1 MPRPFRIWLYPVPA
15 LVALVGWIF
24 VFITSDW
31 RVILLGLGSLA
42 LGVVCFLG
50 WSWRSRR
57 WPFERPG
64 VVVPSVMLLT
74 AFAPLAAGQSHH
86 AQHLG
91 DVRFETSCN
100 EAAQSAFDRGMRYQ
114 HSFWYRESKTSFEE
128 ALRADPK
135 CTIAYWGIA
144 QSLMVNPF
152 NPTPPKNLAEGRAL
166 IQKATQLGAG
176 SERENDLIRAV
187 GVFYTDFETL
197 NQRTRAQSYTK
208 AMETVAGKYR
218 DDEVQ
223 IYYALALDMS
233 APPDDKTYANQL
245 KAASILEPIAQRQP
259 NHPGVVHYLIHTYD
273 YPALAAKGLD
283 AAVRY
288 ARIAEAAPH
297 AQHMPSHIFTR
308 VGRWHDSIASNGAAA
323 KLAKAA
329 NEPDDRLHAMD
340 YMVYAYLQLARD
352 REARAIVDEMS
363 TVTGFNPD
371 RNTGPFALAA
381 SPARYAI
388 ERGDWAAAAQLSPRP
403 SKFGY
408 ADAMTYFARALGA
421 VRSGMPAPARAN
433 LERLTQLRDG
443 LRAAQDAYWAEQVD
457 IQREVI
463 AAWLLNADGK
473 QEAALTTMQAAA
485 DAEDKTDKAT
495 VTPGPLVP
503 ARELYG
509 ALLLERGMAREA
521 LAAYEQVMAKEPN
534 RFRSL
539 AGAANAAERLGETA
553 KAKTYYSKLVAMTD
567 GADADR
573 RELVAARQFLKGRR

>member
-1 MPRPFRIWLYPVPA
+1 
-15 LVALVGWIF
+15 
-24 VFITSDW
+24 
-31 RVILLGLGSLA
+31 
-42 LGVVCFLG
+42 
-50 WSWRSRR
+50 
-57 WPFERPG
+57 
-64 VVVPSVMLLT
+64 MLLT
-74 AFAPLAAGQSHH
+74 AFAPLAARQSHS

-91 DVRFETSCN
+91 EVHFETSCN
-100 EAAQSAFDRGMRYQ
+100 EAAQSHFDRGMRYQ

-144 QSLMVNPF
+144 QSLMANPF
-152 NPTPPKNLAEGRAL
+152 NPTPPKNLAEGLAL

-176 SERENDLIRAV
+176 TERENDLIRAV
-187 GVFYTDFETL
+187 GVFYADFETL

-208 AMETVAGKYR
+208 AMEAVAHRYPN

-233 APPDDKTYANQL
+233 ASPDDKTYTNQL
-245 KAASILEPIAQRQP
+245 KAAAILEPIARRQP
-259 NHPGVVHYLIHTYD
+259 NHPGVAHYLIHTYD

-308 VGRWHDSIASNGAAA
+308 VGRWNESIASNGAAA
-323 KLAKAA
+323 RLAKAG

-352 REARAIVDEMS
+352 REARDIVDEMS

-381 SPARYAI
+381 IPARYAV
-388 ERGDWAAAAQLSPRP
+388 ERGDWAAAARLPSRP

-408 ADAMTYFARALGA
+408 ADAMTHFARALGA
-421 VRSGMPAPARAN
+421 VRSGIPWAARAD
-433 LERLTQLRDG
+433 LDRLAELRDG
-443 LRAAQDAYWAEQVD
+443 LRAAKDTYWAEQVD
-457 IQREVI
+457 IQWQVI
-463 AAWLLNADGK
+463 AAWLMHADG
-473 QEAALTTMQAAA
+473 ERDAALTAMRAAA
-485 DAEDKTDKAT
+485 DAEDKTEKAT

-503 ARELYG
+503 AREMYG

-521 LAAYEQVMAKEPN
+521 LAAYEEAMVKEPN
-534 RFRSL
+534 RFHSL
-539 AGAANAAERLGETA
+539 AGAANAAERLRDTA
-553 KAKTYYSKLVAMTD
+553 KAKAYYAKLVAMTD
-567 GADADR
+567 SVNADR
-573 RELVAARQFLKGRR
+573 RELVAARQFLERK